1 MARWKYV
8 KVEVDLQD
16 FDSEDLAEEL
26 ESRGYVVVNTPETL
40 PSDEELMLRQMYET
54 KKLGGNIDQ
63 QLAEYFWQKLNVII

>member
-8 KVEVDLQD
+8 EVEVDLQD
-16 FDSEDLAEEL
+16 FDSGDLIEEL

-40 PSDEELMLRQMYET
+40 PSDEELILRQMYET

-63 QLAEYFWQKLNVII
+63 QLADYFWQKLNVIL

>member
-8 KVEVDLQD
+8 EVEVDLQD

-40 PSDEELMLRQMYET
+40 LSDEELILRQMYET

-63 QLAEYFWQKLNVII
+63 QLAEYFWQKLNVIL